1 MDKLDYELYHV
12 SGVSPRE
19 DEIVFIPEN
28 QVSGK
33 EEQEKIIEFSNK
45 VVNCLEGLIKDYN
58 SKYSKKVKIQQ
69 AKKMYCAGARMCETD
84 SPHSA
89 NEWGLARVNLCMRI
103 IAGEIGELNLDI
115 SRKTSYNKLVDM
127 TDQLT
132 PSEEDFKRAELEAQ
146 NYDLDYHF
154 VDVDELYIDDEPVYN
169 LYN

>member
-1 MDKLDYELYHV
+1 MDKLDYELHHA

-19 DEIVFIPEN
+19 NEIVFIPEN

-33 EEQEKIIEFSNK
+33 EEQEKVIEFSK
-45 VVNCLEGLIKDYN
+45 KIVGCIDDIIKNYN
-58 SKYSKKVKIQQ
+58 SKYSKKIKLSQ
-69 AKKMYCAGARMCETD
+69 AKKMYCAGARMHETG

-89 NEWGLARVNLCMRI
+89 NEWGLARLNLCMRI

-132 PSEEDFKRAELEAQ
+132 PSEEDFKKAELDAR

-154 VDVDELYIDDEPVYN
+154 VDIDELYIDSEPVYGLFN
-169 LYN
+169 